1 MDKPKKS
8 KSRNSDLEVEK
19 RKQFSDRMETVF
31 DISHP
36 NAEYIIRADRLRTK
50 EAQDEDIQFLKL
62 HLKDRVG
69 RVAGV
74 DLTFQKTVQE
84 KAERREKFEIRKQ
97 RSDQEASAMMNVT
110 DLSEEEKSE
119 EKDLS
124 SDSSFDEEHSESKT
138 KKKRTEDYVTV
149 RLPRKILS
157 GDTLLTGK
165 RHKIGSQAMTI
176 GGLITLPSQGGD

>member
-1 MDKPKKS
+1 MILHFKNL
-8 KSRNSDLEVEK
+8 SRK
-19 RKQFSDRMETVF
+19 
-31 DISHP
+31 
-36 NAEYIIRADRLRTK
+36 RLRGK
-50 EAQDEDIQFLKL
+50 KKI
-62 HLKDRVG
+62 
-69 RVAGV
+69 
-74 DLTFQKTVQE
+74 
-84 KAERREKFEIRKQ
+84 EIRKQ
-97 RSDQEASAMMNVT
+97 RSDQEASSVISVT

-157 GDTLLTGK
+157 GDTLLRGK